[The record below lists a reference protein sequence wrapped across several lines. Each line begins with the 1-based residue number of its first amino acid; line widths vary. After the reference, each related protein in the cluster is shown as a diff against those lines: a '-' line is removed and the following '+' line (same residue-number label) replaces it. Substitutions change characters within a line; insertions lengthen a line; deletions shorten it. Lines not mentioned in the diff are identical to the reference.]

1 MRKSLAIPALFLA
14 SVFAVSAAK
23 ADDLCSSVSGNLVTN
38 CGFET
43 GDFTG
48 WSGTILTDNFAYAG
62 VGGAVPG
69 SEYGPYSGS
78 YGAYFGS
85 GQNDTLFQALNTVAG
100 TTYTIQFALD
110 NEQDP
115 DPTHGYVNDFSATFG
130 GTTIFSETNAPEDSE
145 TLLTF
150 TAVATGALTDLTFTS
165 ENQAS
170 SWDLDSVSVAA
181 VASPVP
187 EPGSLML
194 LGTGIA
200 GFAGVVRRRF
210 KR

>member
-1 MRKSLAIPALFLA
+1 MRKSLAFLVLFLA
-14 SVFAVSAAK
+14 SVFAAQSAK
-23 ADDLCSSVSGNLVTN
+23 ADDACSSVSGNLVSN

-43 GDFTG
+43 GDFAG
-48 WSGTILTDNFAYAG
+48 WSGTILTDPFGYS
-62 VGGAVPG
+62 AVDG
-69 SEYGPYSGS
+69 TQPYSGS
-78 YGAYFGS
+78 FGAYFGS
-85 GQNDTLFQALNTVAG
+85 FQDDTLFQTLNTVAG

-115 DPTHGYVNDFSATFG
+115 DPADGYANYFSATFG
-130 GTTIFSETNAPEDSE
+130 GTTLFSETNAPEDSE

-150 TAVATGALTDLTFTS
+150 TAVATGTSTNLTFTS
-165 ENQAS
+165 QNDALY
-170 SWDLDSVSVAA
+170 WDLDSVNVAA

-194 LGTGIA
+194 LGTGVA
-200 GFAGVVRRRF
+200 GFAGAVRRRF

>member
-1 MRKSLAIPALFLA
+1 MRKSLAFLALFLA
-14 SVFAVSAAK
+14 SVFAAQSAK
-23 ADDLCSSVSGNLVTN
+23 ADDACSSVSGNLVSN

-48 WSGTILTDNFAYAG
+48 WSGTILTDPFGYS
-62 VGGAVPG
+62 AVDGTQPF
-69 SEYGPYSGS
+69 SGS

-85 GQNDTLFQALNTVAG
+85 FQDDTLFQTLNTVAG

-110 NEQDP
+110 NEADP
-115 DPTHGYVNDFSATFG
+115 DPAHGFVNDFTATFG
-130 GTTIFSETNAPEDSE
+130 GTTLFSEINAPEDSE

-150 TAVATGALTDLTFTS
+150 TGVATGTSTNLTFTS
-165 ENQAS
+165 QNDALY
-170 SWDLDSVSVAA
+170 WDLDSVSVAA
-181 VASPVP
+181 PVP

-194 LGTGIA
+194 LGTGVA

-210 KR
+210 NR

>member
-1 MRKSLAIPALFLA
+1 MRKSLPILALFLA
-14 SVFAVSAAK
+14 SVFAVQSAK
-23 ADDLCSSVSGNLVTN
+23 ADDMCSSVAGNLVTN

-48 WSGTILTDNFAYAG
+48 WSGTILTDPYAYS
-62 VGGAVPG
+62 AVDG
-69 SEYGPYSGS
+69 SQPFSGS

-85 GQNDTLFQALNTVAG
+85 GTNDTLYQTLNTVAG

-115 DPTHGYVNDFSATFG
+115 DPAHGYSNDFSVTFG
-130 GTTIFSETNAPEDSE
+130 GSTVFTETNAPEDTE

-150 TAVATGALTDLTFTS
+150 TAVATGPSTTLTFLS
-165 ENQAS
+165 ENQALY
-170 SWDLDSVSVAA
+170 WDLDSISVAA

-187 EPGSLML
+187 EPSSLML
-194 LGTGIA
+194 LGTGVA
-200 GFAGVVRRRF
+200 GFAGALRRRF